1 MKYDV
6 FISYKRDGGSAWA
19 ELLRAILEHKY
30 HLKAFLDVKN
40 MKGGEWSAQL
50 DEEIRNSGNVIMILF
65 KGIGKKIKSDNDI
78 FIQEIEHAK
87 KYNIPI
93 IPFCA
98 LDCDFSNIIKNKN
111 IPSVIKNVVSEQHS
125 IVKYNHTNSE
135 ETYDLLRKQ
144 LNVRIELKVSSI
156 HGSCSMSC
164 QINEE
169 PKGESKEINEN
180 ENYII
185 NIDRD
190 FTGRILVSFYGKDI
204 PRVEHYI
211 FVGKEIEKETSQT
224 ICFYREYTC
233 WSPNN
238 NEKETLEINTSVDW
252 IDIKSRETAKDRYM
266 APTFDPMQTIEAAF
280 QNLKMQDL

>member
-1 MKYDV
+1 
-6 FISYKRDGGSAWA
+6 
-19 ELLRAILEHKY
+19 
-30 HLKAFLDVKN
+30 
-40 MKGGEWSAQL
+40 
-50 DEEIRNSGNVIMILF
+50 
-65 KGIGKKIKSDNDI
+65 
-78 FIQEIEHAK
+78 
-87 KYNIPI
+87 
-93 IPFCA
+93 
-98 LDCDFSNIIKNKN
+98 
-111 IPSVIKNVVSEQHS
+111 
-125 IVKYNHTNSE
+125 
-135 ETYDLLRKQ
+135 
-144 LNVRIELKVSSI
+144 
-156 HGSCSMSC
+156 MSC

-190 FTGRILVSFYGKDI
+190 FTGRILVSYYGKDI

-211 FVGKEIEKETSQT
+211 FVGKEIEKETSLT

-266 APTFDPMQTIEAAF
+266 APTFDPMQTIEAAL

>member
-6 FISYKRDGGSAWA
+6 FISYKRDGGSVWA

-40 MKGGEWSAQL
+40 MKAGEWPAQL
-50 DEEIRNSGNVIMILF
+50 DEELRNSGNVIIILF
-65 KGIGKKIKSDNDI
+65 KGIGKKIKSENDI

-93 IPFCA
+93 IPFCT
-98 LDCDFSNIIKNKN
+98 LDCDFTSIIKSKD

-144 LNVRIELKVSSI
+144 LNVRIELKISSI

-164 QINEE
+164 Q
-169 PKGESKEINEN
+169 
-180 ENYII
+180 Y
-185 NIDRD
+185 
-190 FTGRILVSFYGKDI
+190 
-204 PRVEHYI
+204 
-211 FVGKEIEKETSQT
+211 
-224 ICFYREYTC
+224 
-233 WSPNN
+233 
-238 NEKETLEINTSVDW
+238 
-252 IDIKSRETAKDRYM
+252 
-266 APTFDPMQTIEAAF
+266 
-280 QNLKMQDL
+280 

>member
-40 MKGGEWSAQL
+40 MKVGEWSAQL
-50 DEEIRNSGNVIMILF
+50 DEDIRNSGNVIMILF
-65 KGIGKKIKSDNDI
+65 KGIGKKND
-78 FIQEIEHAK
+78 
-87 KYNIPI
+87 
-93 IPFCA
+93 
-98 LDCDFSNIIKNKN
+98 
-111 IPSVIKNVVSEQHS
+111 
-125 IVKYNHTNSE
+125 
-135 ETYDLLRKQ
+135 
-144 LNVRIELKVSSI
+144 
-156 HGSCSMSC
+156 
-164 QINEE
+164 
-169 PKGESKEINEN
+169 EN

-190 FTGRILVSFYGKDI
+190 FTGRILVSFYGKEI

>member
-19 ELLRAILEHKY
+19 ELLRTILEHKY

-40 MKGGEWSAQL
+40 MKGGEWTEQL
-50 DEEIRNSGNVIMILF
+50 DEDIRNSGNVIMILY

-98 LDCDFSNIIKNKN
+98 LDCDFSNIIKSKN

-125 IVKYNHTNSE
+125 IVKYDHTNSE
-135 ETYDLLRKQ
+135 KTYDLLRKQ
-144 LNVRIELKVSSI
+144 LNVRIELKICSK
-156 HGSCSMSC
+156 HGSCFMSY

-169 PKGESKEINEN
+169 PIENRKEIKKNEIFIT
-180 ENYII
+180 E
-185 NIDRD
+185 IDRD
-190 FTGRILVSFYGKDI
+190 FKGRILVSFYGKDI

-266 APTFDPMQTIEAAF
+266 APTFDPMQTIEAAL

>member
-6 FISYKRDGGSAWA
+6 FISYKRDGGSVWA

-40 MKGGEWSAQL
+40 MKAGEWPAQL
-50 DEEIRNSGNVIMILF
+50 DEELRNSGNVIIILF
-65 KGIGKKIKSDNDI
+65 KGIGKKIKSENDI

-93 IPFCA
+93 IPFCT
-98 LDCDFSNIIKNKN
+98 LDCDFTSIIKSKD

-144 LNVRIELKVSSI
+144 LNVRIELKISSI

-224 ICFYREYTC
+224 ICFHREYTC
-233 WSPNN
+233 WFPNKN
-238 NEKETLEINTSVDW
+238 KKDTLEINSSVDW
-252 IDIKSRETAKDRYM
+252 EDIISRERDKYKYM
-266 APTFDPMQTIEAAF
+266 VPTFNPMQPLEASF
-280 QNLKMQDL
+280 PNLNMHSI